1 MTMTTSRKP
10 RYLELSGMLTPEHEA
25 LRDQSHAFAADVM
38 RPASLELDRM
48 SPEEVIAPGS
58 PLRQAFS
65 AWYALGQHSAA
76 LPSEVGGVG
85 LDPLGQALVFEE
97 LGWGA
102 ADLAVSLGVA
112 AWPFLFAATF
122 GLLTGNRRL
131 LDEIVAPFVEDREG
145 KIIGCWAITEP
156 GHGSDELGVGTDS
169 FERPESA
176 GNCRA
181 VRDGSDWVI
190 RGQKA
195 AWVSNGTIA
204 SHALLYCT
212 VDPTRGMA
220 GGGVAVVPLGL
231 PGVSKGAPLDKMGQ
245 RALNQGEIFFD
256 DVRIPGDYMLVG
268 IEEYPGVLD
277 LTLTTANSGMG
288 VIFTGLARSAF
299 EEALDYAAAR
309 VQGGKPISDH
319 QLVQTEI
326 FEMFSRVESARALSR
341 AVMARTAT
349 DPSLPHAI
357 ASKVTCTR
365 TAFEVANRAIQVHG
379 GSGLV
384 RGSFVEK
391 LLRDA
396 RAALIEDG
404 VNEFLGLV
412 AARRLAASLPGGS
425 ASLQVKPGGGAREPA
440 GSRSVPETPHAVAS

>member
-1 MTMTTSRKP
+1 MTALATGMSTKKPPTADSTKPPAGNPSASVRQIDRRNP
-10 RYLELSGMLTPEHEA
+10 RYLELSNALTPEHEA
-25 LRDQSHAFAADVM
+25 LRDQSHAFAAEVL
-38 RPASLELDRM
+38 RPASLALDGLD
-48 SPEEVIAPGS
+48 PEEVIAPGS
-58 PLRQAFS
+58 ALREVFA
-65 AWYALGQHSAA
+65 AWYALGQHSAV
-76 LPSEVGGVG
+76 LPAQAGGVG
-85 LDPLGQALVFEE
+85 LDPLAQALVFEE

-122 GLLTGNRRL
+122 GVATGNQRL
-131 LDEIVAPFVEDREG
+131 LDEIVTPFVEDREG
-145 KIIGCWAITEP
+145 KLIGCWAITEP
-156 GHGSDELGVGTDS
+156 GHGSDELGVGTES
-169 FERPESA
+169 FSRPESA

-181 VRDGSDWVI
+181 VRDGSDWLI

-195 AWVSNGTIA
+195 PWVSNGTIA

-212 VDPTRGMA
+212 VDPERGMA
-220 GGGVAVVPLGL
+220 GGGVAVVPLDL
-231 PGVSKGAPLDKMGQ
+231 PGVSKGAPLDKLGQ

-268 IEEYPGVLD
+268 IEDYAAVLD
-277 LTLTTANSGMG
+277 LTLATANSGMG
-288 VIFTGLARSAF
+288 VIFTGLARAAF
-299 EEALDYAAAR
+299 EEALDYAANR
-309 VQGGKPISDH
+309 IQGGKPISEH

-326 FEMFSRVESARALSR
+326 FEMFARVELARALSR
-341 AVMARTAT
+341 AVMARTASA
-349 DPSLPHAI
+349 PSLPHAI

-365 TAFEVANRAIQVHG
+365 AAFEVANRAIQVHG

-384 RGSFVEK
+384 HGSFVEK

-412 AARRLAASLPGGS
+412 AARRL
-425 ASLQVKPGGGAREPA
+425 
-440 GSRSVPETPHAVAS
+440 VAS